1 MFRKPGEFSSISAS
15 KFLESEN
22 PIIADFES
30 FMGNNESQFPGR
42 NIKRTVSPDKRIQSE
57 ELKSMDGET
66 TLLEQLS
73 SITESLMCLLSQ
85 IQESRKQEENFVSE
99 IHDLCSK
106 AKALE
111 SKLLSKKSLIL
122 SHFQQLVTNLDREN

>member
-1 MFRKPGEFSSISAS
+1 MFRKPSEFSTISAA

-22 PIIADFES
+22 SIIADFES

-42 NIKRTVSPDKRIQSE
+42 NIKRTVSPEKRIQSE
-57 ELKSMDGET
+57 EFNSTDGEK
-66 TLLEQLS
+66 QLS

-111 SKLLSKKSLIL
+111 SSSL
-122 SHFQQLVTNLDREN
+122 